1 MLYNYN
7 NTATMVI
14 ICKDSF
20 TQDDLYKSHFD
31 TFPFPLSDFQ
41 KYAIKAI
48 VEGDHILVTAH
59 TGSGKTLPAEFGI
72 EYFVAKGKKVIY
84 TSPIKAL
91 SNQKFYEFTK
101 KFPHIS
107 FGILTGDIKFNPEA
121 DVLIMT
127 TEILRNTLLQKT
139 IDTVSNDKNNVPLQ
153 FEMDFQNELGAVVF
167 DEVHYINDLDRGK
180 VWEETIMLIPPH
192 VQFIMLSATIDKSE
206 IFAKWV
212 EDVKTTETINKTV
225 YLAPTNHRVVP
236 LKHYFYAT
244 MPQGPLKNIKDKEFL
259 KFINQFLHKPINLKD
274 ETTHF
279 DTDNFNKVKKLL
291 AYINKN
297 NCHIKPAFVLN
308 EITKYLNKN
317 DMLPAICFVFSR
329 KLVERYAQTINV
341 SLFDTDSTI
350 PSTIKHECE
359 HILRKLPNFKEYINL
374 PEFDMIIRLLE
385 KGVAVHHSGIMP
397 IFREM
402 IELLFSKGYIKLL
415 FATETFA
422 VGINMPTKT
431 VIFTGFDKFN
441 GSGMRMIY
449 PHEYTQMAGRA
460 GRRGLDTIGHVIHL
474 NNMFS
479 LPYTTDYEQMVNGNP
494 QTLQSKFEISY
505 NLILNFLQYNNN
517 ILDFAE
523 KSMCNGELQR
533 QIVGLVKYKD
543 QLANEYTNRCST
555 PTYQQIMNKKELF
568 DKYTTLSENLN
579 SNKQK
584 LRKQAQREISEIM
597 DNNKQFKQDLEK
609 YNQLNNTQDEMKDID
624 SQIES
629 LNAHFHRTLEYRISL
644 LSNYEF
650 LNEDRTTND
659 RGTFATYIQ
668 ETHCLAFTDL
678 LVKSNYFDKLDSY
691 EIAALL
697 SCFSNIRVK
706 DDVKIYNTDNL
717 TQSIH
722 LNDILTNMKS
732 IYEGYIT
739 SELENNI
746 DSSGTLNYTF
756 ELVNPILKWCESQ
769 EEHTCKEIIK
779 ECEYYYDMFTGE
791 FIKSILKINNMVNEL
806 RNIAEYTGNVE
817 FLHKLSQIPDLTLK
831 FIATNQS
838 LYV

>member
-1 MLYNYN
+1 M
-7 NTATMVI
+7 
-14 ICKDSF
+14 
-20 TQDDLYKSHFD
+20 
-31 TFPFPLSDFQ
+31 
-41 KYAIKAI
+41 I
-48 VEGDHILVTAH
+48 V
-59 TGSGKTLPAEFGI
+59 
-72 EYFVAKGKKVIY
+72 
-84 TSPIKAL
+84 
-91 SNQKFYEFTK
+91 
-101 KFPHIS
+101 
-107 FGILTGDIKFNPEA
+107 
-121 DVLIMT
+121 
-127 TEILRNTLLQKT
+127 
-139 IDTVSNDKNNVPLQ
+139 
-153 FEMDFQNELGAVVF
+153 
-167 DEVHYINDLDRGK
+167 
-180 VWEETIMLIPPH
+180 
-192 VQFIMLSATIDKSE
+192 
-206 IFAKWV
+206 
-212 EDVKTTETINKTV
+212 
-225 YLAPTNHRVVP
+225 
-236 LKHYFYAT
+236 
-244 MPQGPLKNIKDKEFL
+244 
-259 KFINQFLHKPINLKD
+259 
-274 ETTHF
+274 
-279 DTDNFNKVKKLL
+279 
-291 AYINKN
+291 
-297 NCHIKPAFVLN
+297 
-308 EITKYLNKN
+308 
-317 DMLPAICFVFSR
+317 
-329 KLVERYAQTINV
+329 
-341 SLFDTDSTI
+341 
-350 PSTIKHECE
+350 
-359 HILRKLPNFKEYINL
+359 
-374 PEFDMIIRLLE
+374 RLLE

-543 QLANEYTNRCST
+543 QLTNEYTNRCST